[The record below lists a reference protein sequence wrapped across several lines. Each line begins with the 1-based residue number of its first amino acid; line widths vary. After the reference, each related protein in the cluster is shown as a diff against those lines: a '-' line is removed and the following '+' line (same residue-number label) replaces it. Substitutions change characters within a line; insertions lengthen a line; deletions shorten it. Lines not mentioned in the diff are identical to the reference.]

1 MAPILFSAAC
11 QRFGEKG
18 ETVEELPPRTERQ
31 LDYKTILELSHCV
44 KYSPKTHD
52 QMT

>member
-18 ETVEELPPRTERQ
+18 ETVEELPLRMERQ
-31 LDYKTILELSHCV
+31 PDYKNIMGISHCV
-44 KYSPKTHD
+44 KYSLETHD
-52 QMT
+52 QLT